1 MAKKLGRLYDGQI
14 CLVAGERADHGNAF
28 SSSPPLLHLLFL
40 DFFFFSQT
48 KKWLFYSIVFIM
60 TFSSILDLLQ
70 KKKHDLF
77 LPSECADGILSCCV
91 RVV

>member
-1 MAKKLGRLYDGQI
+1 MAFDHEDHRLVRVYMAKKLGRLYDGQI

-48 KKWLFYSIVFIM
+48 KNGFFI
-60 TFSSILDLLQ
+60 L
-70 KKKHDLF
+70 
-77 LPSECADGILSCCV
+77 
-91 RVV
+91 